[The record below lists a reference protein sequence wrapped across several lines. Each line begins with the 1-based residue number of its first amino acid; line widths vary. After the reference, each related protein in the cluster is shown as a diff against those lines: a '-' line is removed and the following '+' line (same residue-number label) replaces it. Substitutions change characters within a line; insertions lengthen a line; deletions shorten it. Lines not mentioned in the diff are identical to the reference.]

1 MSSHGEAS
9 SSHRA
14 RHREDPSD
22 ERDRSRDHRRGS
34 ASDRSHRHPRDDG
47 HDDRREG
54 RPHRREGRER
64 RHRDDAE
71 RSRHYAES
79 HGPSDRHRRQ
89 RRRRSASSSSS
100 PSSSSSSSRSPSPP
114 AKQDI
119 AVHPRLEAKN
129 VEPLTP
135 SDYYSHSA
143 PFRHW
148 LFHDYAVRHP
158 RSARLDDLSSKDSH
172 RLFDEKF
179 ASAWNRG
186 KLDDEY
192 YEGKITSAN
201 LRLGTSSRSRSGD
214 DASKK
219 KARGWAFL
227 ATRTAKEEEQISM
240 MRDSVD
246 SMTNGTSRGAQ
257 EMRDIDAKKR
267 RRVQQDREQEREAVA
282 PKAGSGSNRGAQDSG
297 WGSRSRDDAGDTST
311 LGATRGGP
319 SAPVPI
325 GPSHPSDHRYDV
337 ESSAEK
343 ARLQAQAQRRASR
356 RDEKDRQEEV
366 APRATG
372 RDAVVEKRREKN
384 RSNREFA
391 EGAGAGGGM
400 DELDENDLM
409 GGGDSFA
416 DALAAKRAAAER
428 RHVGGR
434 GGGGAG
440 NSEAMSAREAK
451 RAEREA
457 EQMEKRSEYRRKEDA
472 TMDMFKKMAAE
483 RFG

>member
-1 MSSHGEAS
+1 M
-9 SSHRA
+9 
-14 RHREDPSD
+14 
-22 ERDRSRDHRRGS
+22 
-34 ASDRSHRHPRDDG
+34 
-47 HDDRREG
+47 
-54 RPHRREGRER
+54 
-64 RHRDDAE
+64 
-71 RSRHYAES
+71 
-79 HGPSDRHRRQ
+79 
-89 RRRRSASSSSS
+89 
-100 PSSSSSSSRSPSPP
+100 
-114 AKQDI
+114 
-119 AVHPRLEAKN
+119 
-129 VEPLTP
+129 
-135 SDYYSHSA
+135 
-143 PFRHW
+143 
-148 LFHDYAVRHP
+148 RHP

-179 ASAWNRG
+179 VSAWNRG
-186 KLDDEY
+186 KLDDDY

-201 LRLGTSSRSRSGD
+201 LRLGSGSKSGD
-214 DASKK
+214 DVSKK

-267 RRVQQDREQEREAVA
+267 RRIQQDREDEREAAA
-282 PKAGSGSNRGAQDSG
+282 PKAGSGSNRGAHDSG
-297 WGSRSRDDAGDTST
+297 WGSRGREGTGSTST
-311 LGATRGGP
+311 TTGTAPGGP
-319 SAPVPI
+319 SAPAPI

-356 RDEKDRQEEV
+356 RDEKDRQEEL

-372 RDAVVEKRREKN
+372 RDAVMEKRREKN

-391 EGAGAGGGM
+391 EGAGAGGGAGM
-400 DELDENDLM
+400 DEMDEKDLM

-416 DALAAKRAAAER
+416 DTLAAKRAAAER
-428 RHVGGR
+428 RTGGR
-434 GGGGAG
+434 GRGGDAG